1 MRWNQLLLQG
11 RGGEEG
17 EVYLRPS
24 REAWRLYWCF
34 IRNPVCF
41 FPLSFYICSNGAGD
55 LFPCL
60 LAVVIWFSLYSACS
74 SHLPPARPFK
84 GSRIV
89 IGADVGYPQE
99 KKAPGS
105 CLDVRGVLQARI
117 PWHSMV
123 EFFNSFAWFFVVLCN
138 FQPCAEWIRNHQLH
152 PFDPAVGL
160 TFSIFFFSMGW
171 AGCNC
176 TSLSWRKTE
185 GLACCR
191 AQFGPKTT
199 DQFTIPSKP
208 PWNPN
213 LNHYKNFGSP

>member
-1 MRWNQLLLQG
+1 M
-11 RGGEEG
+11 
-17 EVYLRPS
+17 
-24 REAWRLYWCF
+24 
-34 IRNPVCF
+34 
-41 FPLSFYICSNGAGD
+41 
-55 LFPCL
+55 
-60 LAVVIWFSLYSACS
+60 
-74 SHLPPARPFK
+74 
-84 GSRIV
+84 
-89 IGADVGYPQE
+89 
-99 KKAPGS
+99 
-105 CLDVRGVLQARI
+105 RGVLQARI

-199 DQFTIPSKP
+199 VTIPSKP

-213 LNHYKNFGSP
+213 LNHYKNFWITLRASFASVAQASQLYISYLGFSNRGYLRAFGQCFSMRKKLAINSEASFRMQ